1 MYAQLAQLG
10 NARQPSLVRT
20 DSSVL
25 IVLAFF
31 ALHIPLALSMSQYPV
46 VGLLHAL
53 ATLAVGLWWTT
64 FRNHP
69 ERVAYVGAYITG
81 AEVLWRM
88 THVTIFWEFGKY
100 GLAVIFVVSM
110 VARRSLK
117 APTLPLVYFALLLV
131 SVALTSSSMNFQTAR
146 KEISFNLSGP
156 FALMVSAWFFSQLQ
170 LSRQQIF
177 RLFWALIGPVVGV
190 ASIAIF
196 STLTATDLSFSTRSN
211 FITSGGFGPN
221 QVSAALGLGA
231 LIAYLFIVEKGTSF
245 HLRVL
250 MLGALII
257 FAAQSV
263 LTFSRSG
270 FYISVGSALAGS
282 LWLTTSNRGRM
293 TVVIVAALLFTI
305 ANYVVFPRLESLT
318 LGVVKSRFESTKLT
332 GRDRFAAAEL
342 KAWEENPI
350 FGLGPGGAEAHRHRI
365 LPRSGELLVASH
377 TEYTRLLAE
386 HGLLGLD
393 ALLLLLVMAIRNF
406 RRASTAESKMLV
418 TSFLVWSLLFMAGSA
433 MRIVAPS
440 FLFGLSFAMFLPEG
454 RLQYAR
460 WQGRM
465 AESRKRF
472 FGRRIELPS
481 RAHTP

>member
-1 MYAQLAQLG
+1 MYAQPAQLG
-10 NARQPSLVRT
+10 NVRQPSLVET
-20 DSSVL
+20 DNSVSV
-25 IVLAFF
+25 VLAFF
-31 ALHIPLALSMSQYPV
+31 ALHIPLALSMSQYPEL
-46 VGLLHAL
+46 GLLHAL

-64 FRNHP
+64 FRGRP

-88 THVTIFWEFGKY
+88 THTPIFWEFGKY
-100 GLAVIFVVSM
+100 ALATVFLVSM
-110 VARRSLK
+110 IVRRSLK
-117 APTLPLVYFALLLV
+117 APVLPLLYFALLLV
-131 SVALTSSSMNFQTAR
+131 SVAFTSSSMNFQTAR

-156 FALMVSAWFFSQLQ
+156 FALMVSAWFFSQLE
-170 LSRQQIF
+170 LSRQQIL

-190 ASIAIF
+190 ASIAIL
-196 STLTATDLSFSTRSN
+196 STLTVGDLSFSTRSN

-231 LIAYLFIVEKGTSF
+231 LMAYLFVVEKGTSF
-245 HLRVL
+245 NLRVL

-257 FAAQSV
+257 LAAQSV
-263 LTFSRSG
+263 LTFSRTG
-270 FYISVGSALAGS
+270 FYVTVGSAVAGS
-282 LWLTTSNRGRM
+282 LWLTSSNRGRI
-293 TVVIVAALLFTI
+293 TDIFVAALLFTI
-305 ANYVVFPRLESLT
+305 ATYVVFPRLESLT
-318 LGVVKSRFESTKLT
+318 HGVVTSRFESTKLT
-332 GRDRFAAAEL
+332 GRDRLAAAEL

-350 FGLGPGGAEAHRHRI
+350 FGLGPGGAETHRHRI

-406 RRASTAESKMLV
+406 RRANTTEGKVLV

-440 FLFGLSFAMFLPEG
+440 FLYGLSFATFLPDG
-454 RLQYAR
+454 RLLYAR
-460 WQGRM
+460 WQSRM

-472 FGRRIELPS
+472 FGRRLELPS
-481 RAHTP
+481 RAHTT